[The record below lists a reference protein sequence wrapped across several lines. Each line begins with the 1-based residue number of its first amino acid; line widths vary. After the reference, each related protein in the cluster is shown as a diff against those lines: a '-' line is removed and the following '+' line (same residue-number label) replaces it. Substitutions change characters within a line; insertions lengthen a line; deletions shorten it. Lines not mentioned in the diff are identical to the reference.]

1 MCKLLFSKTFES
13 LLRIVGYI
21 RRKNNRLKNAE
32 IKIEISTWKYRYWN
46 IVFSFKMQAV
56 NANEVPVIIVNHPGR
71 WNQDKRLPYNN
82 MRNGL
87 ARGLIALGSLHVVFG
102 ILGITLQAVQLNIL
116 ETSTPYLFSLAY
128 TGYGFWTGIIVSITL
143 AIYNCICFSYFK

>member
-1 MCKLLFSKTFES
+1 
-13 LLRIVGYI
+13 
-21 RRKNNRLKNAE
+21 
-32 IKIEISTWKYRYWN
+32 
-46 IVFSFKMQAV
+46 MQAV
-56 NANEVPVIIVNHPGR
+56 NANGVPVIIVNHPGR

-116 ETSTPYLFSLAY
+116 ESARYIFSLAY